1 MPFFKSP
8 NKKPYFTQSYAL
20 SINKKDSCIGKF
32 QWYKI
37 FIRLFMM

>member
-20 SINKKDSCIGKF
+20 SINKKIAVLVSFNGIKYLLDF
-32 QWYKI
+32 
-37 FIRLFMM
+37 L